1 MILQSVK
8 MALKSLRSNKLRFI
22 LTMLGIIIGV
32 FALVVLVSLVRGASS
47 SITDS
52 VNELGTDLISVS
64 ILDDHSHPIRLD
76 DLSLLAD
83 TEGIGLVA
91 AVAES
96 TCSAS
101 APHGQ
106 VTAQVTGTTAS
117 YRTLQSLKLESG
129 RFLMKPDVDN
139 HTNVAV
145 INHDLAVKILGRTN
159 VVGETIHLNGTSFTV
174 IGVLE
179 ENSGS
184 FQFSFFGNY
193 LCYVPYTTLVRL
205 NETTSRNVYS
215 FYAGA
220 GPEGLDAAEEQLTG
234 WLDER
239 FQHDKDAYFLFNQ
252 SQISDAMNSITRTLS
267 LLLGGIAG
275 ISLLVGGIGIMN
287 IMLVSVTERT
297 KEIGIRK
304 AIGATRGS
312 ILLQFLI
319 EALVIS
325 LIGCIIGLVL
335 SWFAIQIIDL
345 IGKVRY
351 GINPSIAL
359 LSVVFS
365 LLIGVLFGLY
375 PANKASRKPPIESLR
390 YNG

>member
-1 MILQSVK
+1 MVLQSVK
-8 MALKSLRSNKLRFI
+8 MALKSLRSNKLRFV

-32 FALVVLVSLVRGASS
+32 FALVVLVSLVRGASN

-64 ILDDHSHPIRLD
+64 ILDDHSHPIRLE

-145 INHDLAVKILGRTN
+145 INHDLAIKILGRTN
-159 VVGETIHLNGTSFTV
+159 VVGETIRLNGTSFTV

-205 NETTSRNVYS
+205 SETTSRNVYS

-220 GPEGLDAAEEQLTG
+220 GPEGLDAAEEQLTN

-239 FQHDKDAYFLFNQ
+239 FLHDKEAYFLFNQ

>member
-8 MALKSLRSNKLRFI
+8 MALKSLRSNKLRFV

-64 ILDDHSHPIRLD
+64 ILDDHSHPIRLE

-159 VVGETIHLNGTSFTV
+159 VVGETIRLNGTSFTV

-205 NETTSRNVYS
+205 SETTSRNVYS
-215 FYAGA
+215 FYAGP
-220 GPEGLDAAEEQLTG
+220 GPEGLDATEEQLTG

-239 FQHDKDAYFLFNQ
+239 FLHDKDAYFLFNQ